1 MDKKFLLGLVLVCFA
16 SLSVRAADG
25 LDEKQFQKL
34 MKEVGK
40 VAKEFKTNLEAKN
53 ADALIKDSSRVGE
66 IYGQM
71 SGFWKSRSAE
81 DAAKW
86 STESSTAA
94 AATASAAKAQ
104 DWDKTK
110 QHWNAVMKN
119 CKSCHD
125 ARREKLDDGS
135 YRIK

>member
-1 MDKKFLLGLVLVCFA
+1 MNKKYLLTLVLICFA
-16 SLSVRAADG
+16 SVSVRAADG

-40 VAKEFKTNLEAKN
+40 VAKDFKANLDAKN
-53 ADALIKDSSRVGE
+53 ADAVTKDSARVGE
-66 IYGQM
+66 IYTQM
-71 SGFWKSRSAE
+71 TGFWKSRNAD

-86 STESSTAA
+86 SNESSTAA
-94 AATASAAKAQ
+94 TATATAAKAQ